1 MTTADTAP
9 SRQVL
14 DEAPTR
20 AVRLLKTLG
29 THLQL
34 RATLAARGY
43 SDDDH
48 REGWRLLHDAAGFN
62 PQTAAPGAALVAPLD
77 ESVRAAIV
85 ELDATDEPLLRI
97 LRASLG
103 RRFPEQAAF
112 VLDGVEAAQGA
123 GAVIGVATILGR
135 LDALANDPA
144 RKKTRADDRKALD
157 LVAQRGYGPERLKEL
172 RALVKKAQSS
182 PDTLPTTTTTATAPA
197 DDPARVAALGALHA
211 WWKEWSEIARAV
223 IRRRDHLILL
233 GLARRAARKAA
244 AAPAPAPV

>member
-48 REGWRLLHDAAGFN
+48 REGWRLLHAAAGFN
-62 PQTAAPGAALVAPLD
+62 PQAAAPGAALAVPLD

-112 VLDGVEAAQGA
+112 VLDGVEATQGA
-123 GAVIGVATILGR
+123 GAVVGVATILDR
-135 LDALANDPA
+135 LDALAGDPA

-157 LVAQRGYGPERLKEL
+157 LVAQRGYAPERLKEL

-182 PDTLPTTTTTATAPA
+182 PDASSATAAAPAPA
-197 DDPARVAALGALHA
+197 DDPARVAALAALHA

-233 GLARRAARKAA
+233 GLARRVARKSE
-244 AAPAPAPV
+244 PAPAPT

>member
-20 AVRLLKTLG
+20 AIRLLKTLG
-29 THLQL
+29 THLAI

-48 REGWRLLHDAAGFN
+48 REGWRLLHAASGFN
-62 PQTAAPGAALVAPLD
+62 PQAAAPGAALAAPID
-77 ESVRAAIV
+77 ESVRSAIV
-85 ELDATDEPLLRI
+85 QLDAADEPLVRI

-112 VLDGVEAAQGA
+112 VLDGVEATQGA
-123 GAVIGVATILGR
+123 GAVIVVATLLGR

-157 LVAQRGYGPERLKEL
+157 LVAQRGYGPERLAEL

-182 PDTLPTTTTTATAPA
+182 PDAPPA
-197 DDPARVAALGALHA
+197 AAPVDDGARAAALGALHA

-233 GLARRAARKAA
+233 GLARRAARKTE
-244 AAPAPAPV
+244 AAPPTT